1 MNLSRHAVNNR
12 CTPVKTRA
20 MVKSRHQSLQSHRII
35 WSAASMIS
43 LAVLLALTLTR
54 GAAAQQEEPKL
65 LTAGQPIAIL
75 ETVAPIP
82 LSCSDGECT
91 ATLSSISLD
100 EYSPL
105 PAPDQAFALIEGEGQ
120 AVLFNSPDSQTKNL
134 TFDQLDVARIVADRG
149 YSRVRVSI
157 PEAALLGA
165 GLGTEQVTV
174 SITRTA
180 VGQAVDDELA
190 VAKGAALPKA
200 QLSVQGAVEYLSA
213 SGSDH
218 QAGLIAGQLI
228 ARTIAK
234 LTADATVADVDAKW
248 AQVKAEAASK
258 AGIPEV
264 SLHMVEG
271 ALARC
276 ASDING
282 LLPAET
288 CLWSHHDGFVSELN
302 RAYWRAVA
310 AGA

>member
-1 MNLSRHAVNNR
+1 MNLSRHAVNNH

-20 MVKSRHQSLQSHRII
+20 MANSQYHSLHSHRLL
-35 WSAASMIS
+35 WAAASMIS
-43 LAVLLALTLTR
+43 LAILLVVSLSR

-65 LTAGQPIAIL
+65 LPAGQPIAIL

-82 LSCSDGECT
+82 LLCSDGECT

-105 PAPDQAFALIEGEGQ
+105 PVPEQAFALVEGEGR
-120 AVLFNSPDSQTKNL
+120 AILFKSPDTQTKDVA
-134 TFDQLDVARIVADRG
+134 FDQLDVARILADRG
-149 YSRVRVSI
+149 YSRVRLSI
-157 PEAALLGA
+157 PEATLLGA

-180 VGQAVDDELA
+180 VGQAIDDELA
-190 VAKGAALPKA
+190 VAKGAAVPKS
-200 QLSVQGAVEYLSA
+200 QLSFQGAVEFLSA
-213 SGSDH
+213 MGPDH
-218 QAGLIAGQLI
+218 QAGLFAGQLI

-234 LTADATVADVDAKW
+234 LMADANGADVDAKW
-248 AQVKAEAASK
+248 ALVKSAALAEAD
-258 AGIPEV
+258 IPEV
-264 SLHMVEG
+264 SLRMVEG

-302 RAYWRAVA
+302 RAYWRSVA